1 MTDLQSAETRFIAIG
16 SIRPWW
22 KHAPNSCRS
31 KVVPPDQIF
40 YAFACT
46 ADTDIALGQNI
57 HQPAR
62 MSAVSTIHLGCRS
75 SHENHGYRII
85 VIYID
90 PCHREVLGDPD
101 PNQGSKFRGSGLNAR
116 RICAGAAVGD

>member
-1 MTDLQSAETRFIAIG
+1 MTNLQSAETRFIAIG

-22 KHAPNSCRS
+22 KHAPNSCRP
-31 KVVPPDQIF
+31 KVVPPDQVF

-62 MSAVSTIHLGCRS
+62 IDHQQTADVAVEHQPNGRCRF
-75 SHENHGYRII
+75 
-85 VIYID
+85 
-90 PCHREVLGDPD
+90 PD
-101 PNQGSKFRGSGLNAR
+101 G
-116 RICAGAAVGD
+116 